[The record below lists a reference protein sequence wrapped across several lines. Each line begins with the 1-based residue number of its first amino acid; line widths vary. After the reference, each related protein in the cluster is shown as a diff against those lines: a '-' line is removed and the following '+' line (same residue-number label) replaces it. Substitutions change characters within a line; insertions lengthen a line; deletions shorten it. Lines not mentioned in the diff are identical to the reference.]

1 MRNLFFFLMMSNF
14 KDYIRSLLVGL
25 VLCITCFTE
34 SCSSRKALFILDDV
48 ESYIQER
55 PDSALN
61 VLNELDRSLLG
72 TNKVRAK
79 FSLLYSIALN
89 KNYIDTTDLSIIRPA
104 VDFYSKHGTPVEKMK
119 AYFYQGCFH
128 ANRGE
133 DDRAMYDYQLALEDS
148 SKVSDYH
155 YKELVNSAI
164 SDIFSRNNNPEQE
177 LAYAKDALNYG
188 RLAQDSIGVWAIT
201 GHLASSYANCRRWED
216 SERTYNEFF
225 EMPVY
230 DSTSFGY
237 RCVSYAKDLLRFP
250 EPNPYR
256 SIEAINEVVQ
266 SYPASMTIEG
276 YCIYAYAYQMLG
288 EDSIANDILR
298 QLEGLNK
305 QHDLVKLWR
314 YRIRRDQGH
323 FKQALQD
330 LEESVLVQDSIV
342 LSSLSQSL
350 IRTQRDFMQA
360 ETAALRKEH
369 KLDRQRI
376 ALIVLSAIFAIGII
390 LLLYQRK
397 KRTLDNKIEELAALH
412 QESRQMLDLQYFQ
425 TAAINAKLAE
435 KDAALLQ
442 LRKQFAS
449 LYKAQYKTLND
460 LCSAFLSPIK
470 KDRKEVLYDEAMR
483 QLDVIVNDNESQNK
497 FMSMVNNSL
506 DNIIDKLRRDLPG
519 HKEMDFRFL
528 MYVIAGFDATTIS
541 NLTGYS
547 VGTVY
552 TKKNRLKGEISNLSS
567 EYRDFYLEFIG

>member
-1 MRNLFFFLMMSNF
+1 MSDFL
-14 KDYIRSLLVGL
+14 DYIRSLLTGL
-25 VLCITCFTE
+25 VLCLICCAE
-34 SCSSRKALFILDDV
+34 SCSSRQAMFVLNDV
-48 ESYIQER
+48 ESYIQEK

-61 VLNELDRSLLG
+61 VLNELDRNLLG

-79 FSLLYSIALN
+79 FSLLYSTALN

-133 DDRAMYDYQLALEDS
+133 ADRAMHDFQLALEDS
-148 SKVSDYH
+148 SKVSDNH

-164 SDIFSRNNNPEQE
+164 SDIFSRNNNAEEE
-177 LAYAKDALNYG
+177 LAYTQEALKYGKLAKD
-188 RLAQDSIGVWAIT
+188 SVGVWAIT

-216 SERTYNEFF
+216 SEKAYEQYF

-237 RCVSYAKDLLRFP
+237 RCISYAKDLLRFP
-250 EPNPYR
+250 EPKPHL
-256 SIEAINEVVQ
+256 SIETLNEVVKT
-266 SYPASMTIEG
+266 YPTSMTIEG
-276 YCIYAYAYQMLG
+276 YCIYAYAYQSIG
-288 EDSIANDILR
+288 ENSTANDILR
-298 QLEGLNK
+298 QLEALNR
-305 QHDLVKLWR
+305 QPEIVKPWR
-314 YRIRRDQGH
+314 YRIRREQGKY
-323 FKQALQD
+323 KQALED
-330 LEESVLVQDSIV
+330 LEESVIIQDSIV
-342 LSSLSQSL
+342 LSSLNQSL
-350 IRTQRDFMQA
+350 IKSQRDYLQA
-360 ETAALRKEH
+360 ETAFLRKEH
-369 KLDRQRI
+369 ELDRQRMV
-376 ALIVLSAIFAIGII
+376 LIVLSAFIFIVI
-390 LLLYQRK
+390 LFLLYQRK
-397 KRTLDNKIEELAALH
+397 KRTLDNRIEELATLH
-412 QESRQMLDLQYFQ
+412 QESQQMLDLQNFQ
-425 TAAINAKLAE
+425 TAAINAELAE
-435 KDAALLQ
+435 KDAALLL

-460 LCSAFLSPIK
+460 LCFAYLSPIK

-483 QLDVIVNDNESQNK
+483 QLDVIVNDNESQHK

-519 HKEMDFRFL
+519 HKELDFRFL

-552 TKKNRLKGEISNLSS
+552 TKKNRLKSEISSLES
-567 EYRDFYLEFIG
+567 EYRDFYLEFID